1 MRPGRQDSRLGGR
14 GQSGLCPTCG
24 GSEGLPCGNSGTAS
38 HPLSPTSY
46 FGARLPVRP
55 VSSSA
60 WNPVYS
66 VSPTLNLGP
75 SNPRAQPTALRWRR
89 PTSVPFFRRWSL
101 VRHVDVRKGFGDFK
115 RQLKNYS
122 KLVRL
127 CPCVS
132 PMLQAKAPPSAESR
146 ADLNH
151 RGLAGPPRTAFPHFV
166 PYAQEVGRDREGG
179 EQPLREQRQSRL
191 DKCKY

>member
-1 MRPGRQDSRLGGR
+1 MV
-14 GQSGLCPTCG
+14 C
-24 GSEGLPCGNSGTAS
+24 
-38 HPLSPTSY
+38 
-46 FGARLPVRP
+46 VRP
-55 VSSSA
+55 VGAQRVFPAETPAQHRILSHLQATLECVSPCGRSLQWRVHNFMA

-89 PTSVPFFRRWSL
+89 PTSGPFFRRWSL
-101 VRHVDVRKGFGDFK
+101 VRHVDVRKGFGDFN

-166 PYAQEVGRDREGG
+166 PYAQEVA
-179 EQPLREQRQSRL
+179 
-191 DKCKY
+191 